1 MCILQDDVQTE
12 CEKYKTKLTDMEV
25 ICETLKHKAKLREVE
40 LLSLLEE
47 MKVKQPQDIGKLT
60 SVFN

>member
-1 MCILQDDVQTE
+1 
-12 CEKYKTKLTDMEV
+12 MEV

-60 SVFN
+60 SIFN